1 VSLRSLAL
9 VLVGCVSVFG
19 REAVQ
24 EFRLP
29 NGLRVLLAENHERPL
44 VRLEFRTA
52 WQPSREPEGLGEFL
66 GELLKTSGAGPLSR
80 DAFQGFLEVRAL
92 RLSFAV
98 LPRSFA
104 WSILS
109 DSQSQDGAFEALALA
124 ATRPDLDGA
133 AMEAR
138 RQSLIQAFREQS
150 PRIRVEDRFLR
161 RIGDPSRSLIP
172 EEGSLNRVEYQALLQ
187 LARRILRPENAVL
200 VIQGDMNLS
209 QARQLSMLHLGAWA
223 RGSQVPAAARPLA
236 QTPPTRTWLIREAG
250 TAIQVKLGSPGT
262 AEPPLSASILEL
274 CAWLAQ
280 REVASSLPTPL
291 KQGAFR
297 SLAGGG
303 WKLEVA
309 GGTSMP
315 EVMDAVQALL
325 RHLRGLKL
333 GSEDMAAAR
342 RAWMA
347 GKQSRVLHPQQE
359 AASLAERA
367 LLSDRVE
374 EDTEQL
380 TAEGVQAAL
389 QQLFAA
395 NSISYFISGGVP
407 QDTAWLVKAG
417 LGPVETVN

>member
-1 VSLRSLAL
+1 MLA
-9 VLVGCVSVFG
+9 GCVSVFG
-19 REAVQ
+19 GEAVQ

-80 DAFQGFLEVRAL
+80 DAFQGFLEGRAL

-109 DSQSQDGAFEALALA
+109 DSQSQDGAFEALTMA

-138 RQSLIQAFREQS
+138 RHSLLQAFREQS
-150 PRIRVEDRFLR
+150 PRIRAEDRFLR

-172 EEGSLNRVEYQALLQ
+172 EEGSLHRVEFQALLQ

-223 RGSQVPAAARPLA
+223 RGSQVPVAGRPPA
-236 QTPPTRTWLIREAG
+236 PTPPTRTWLIREAG
-250 TAIQVKLGSPGT
+250 TAIQIKAGSPGLGD
-262 AEPPLSASILEL
+262 PPLPTPALAI
-274 CAWLAQ
+274 CAWLVQ
-280 REVASSLPTPL
+280 REIASGLPSPL
-291 KQGAFR
+291 KQSTFQA
-297 SLAGGG
+297 LTGGG

-309 GGTSMP
+309 GGTSLP
-315 EVMDAVQALL
+315 EAMDAVQTVF
-325 RHLRGLKL
+325 RHLREIRL
-333 GSEDMAAAR
+333 GTEDLAAAR
-342 RAWMA
+342 QAWLA
-347 GKQSRVLHPQQE
+347 ENHSRVLHPQQE

-367 LLSDRVE
+367 LGSGRIE
-374 EDTEQL
+374 EDVDHL
-380 TAEGVQAAL
+380 TAEGLQVAISQMLAAG
-389 QQLFAA
+389 A
-395 NSISYFISGGVP
+395 ISYFVAGGVP
-407 QDTAWLVKAG
+407 QDAAWLVKAG